1 MMMRLVFL
9 TTQTTHHAH
18 FVRAMKSRGEVM
30 GCVLETTGV
39 KAPFETE
46 HKYLNEQEQ
55 YEVSKFF
62 ARKESQIEDQ
72 SSFVSVTDIN
82 DSSAIEAVQDWQPDM
97 TVAFGVRR
105 LKSETI
111 ERFPGILLN
120 LHGGDPEKYRG
131 LDTHLWAI
139 YHSDF
144 DSLVTSLHVLAPRL
158 DTGDIVRQGRIPLR
172 KDMPLYELRAA
183 NTEVCIDL
191 VKDAVDTLK
200 SEGKL
205 TLTKQRNIG
214 RYYSFMPSVLKDHVK
229 RRFEAFTGRLP

>member
-1 MMMRLVFL
+1 MRLVIL
-9 TTQTTHHAH
+9 TTQTTHHAF
-18 FVRAMKSRGEVM
+18 FVREMRSRCDVV

-39 KAPFETE
+39 EAPFETGHE
-46 HKYLNEQEQ
+46 YLNEQER

-62 ARKESQIEDQ
+62 AGKECQIDDQ
-72 SSFVSVTDIN
+72 GSFVSVTDVN
-82 DSSAIEAVQDWQPDM
+82 DSSAVEAVQEWQPDM

-111 ERFPGILLN
+111 KGFPGILLN

-172 KDMPLYELRAA
+172 KDMPLHELRAA

-191 VKDAVDTLK
+191 VEDAVDMLK
-200 SEGKL
+200 SQGEL
-205 TLTKQRNIG
+205 TITKQGDIG
-214 RYYSFMPSVLKDHVK
+214 RYYSFMPSALKDQVK
-229 RRFEAFTGRLP
+229 CRFEAYTGKLP